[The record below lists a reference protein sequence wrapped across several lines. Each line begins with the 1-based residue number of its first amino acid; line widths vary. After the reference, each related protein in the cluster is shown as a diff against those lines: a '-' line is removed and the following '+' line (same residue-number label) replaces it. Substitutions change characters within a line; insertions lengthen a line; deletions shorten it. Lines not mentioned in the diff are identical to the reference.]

1 MGKKLTQ
8 EEIIKRFIQVHG
20 NDYDYSDFIYNG
32 YNKKGAIKCNK
43 CGYVFEQ
50 TPNNHIQGKGCPKC
64 GIINRTL
71 KRRLKV
77 DDFELKVN
85 VIHKNK
91 YIYFQDYVNEHTLIK
106 VLCQKHGEFM
116 IRPDAHLQG
125 QGCRKCGYE
134 SNSKTSNYFENL
146 ANKKHNLKYIYHQDY
161 VKCKEKVRITC
172 PIHGDFFMTPNEHL
186 RGSGCPHC
194 KSSQIENDIKALL
207 SEHKIEFYYNKYY
220 KWLNRLQLD
229 FYLPEYN
236 IAIECQ
242 GIQHFEPRN
251 YFGGENEF
259 NKIII
264 RDNNKKMLCNIHN
277 VKLLYYANY
286 KYNFPYEV
294 ITDKNKLLEE
304 ILKNGTKN

>member
-1 MGKKLTQ
+1 M
-8 EEIIKRFIQVHG
+8 HG
-20 NDYDYSDFIYNG
+20 NDYSYLDFIYNG
-32 YNKKGAIKCNK
+32 YNKKGIIKCNK
-43 CGYVFEQ
+43 CGYVFKQ

-64 GIINRTL
+64 GIIKRTL

-77 DDFELKVN
+77 NDFELKAN
-85 VIHKNK
+85 ITHKYK
-91 YIYFQDYVNEHTLIK
+91 YKYFQDYVNEHTLVK
-106 VLCQKHGEFM
+106 VLCLKHGEFM
-116 IRPDAHLQG
+116 IRPDVHLQG

-134 SNSKTSNYFENL
+134 SNSKTSEHFEKL
-146 ANKKHNLKYIYHQDY
+146 ANKKHHSKYVYHQDY
-161 VKCKEKVRITC
+161 VKCKQKVRITC

-186 RGSGCPHC
+186 RGDGCPHC

-207 SEHKIEFYYNKYY
+207 NENNIEFYYNKYY

-229 FYLPEYN
+229 FYLPKYD

-242 GIQHFEPRN
+242 GIQHFEPRD

-259 NKIII
+259 NKLII
-264 RDNNKKMLCNIHN
+264 RDNNKKILCNIHN

-286 KYNFPYEV
+286 KYKFPYEV

-304 ILKNGTKN
+304 ILRNGTKN